1 MGAIRNMETRSWN
14 KNYPLLRGAKC
25 SELAAAAA
33 FVLLLAS
40 CAVGPRTPAA
50 LPAPAHPSERVGPW
64 DITIALYNP
73 DVFGP
78 ERSLA
83 ELVKEYRLTLEKGKL
98 KNARLLVNKAQRRL
112 ELWVHRRMVK
122 AYRVQLGLNPHGPKL
137 RPGDRRAPEG
147 EYFICAHSR
156 SQFYLALWIS
166 YPNLEDTRQGLKGGL
181 ITPKDFEATVAALKE
196 GKCPPQNTK
205 LGGDLLIH
213 GQPPE
218 YASELAQS
226 QRKSPGA
233 RRSGLVPGDADPAK
247 VREYQDWTDG
257 CVALFN
263 PDIRELYDFIED
275 GARLT
280 IVANGSVTPPP
291 AVPRLSSL
299 ASRASLPRSRSSG

>member
-1 MGAIRNMETRSWN
+1 MMEVMRDKGTQSEVQSI
-14 KNYPLLRGAKC
+14 PLLRRAACVK
-25 SELAAAAA
+25 LAAAAA

-73 DVFGP
+73 ALFGP

-98 KNARLLVNKAQRRL
+98 KNAKLLVNKAQRRL

-122 AYRVQLGLNPHGPKL
+122 AYRVQLGLNPHGPKMRL
-137 RPGDRRAPEG
+137 GDRRTPEG
-147 EYFICAHSR
+147 EYFICAHTP

-166 YPNLEDTRQGLKGGL
+166 YPNLEDARRGLKEGL

-226 QRKSPGA
+226 QRKSRGA
-233 RRSGLVPGDADPAK
+233 RRSGLLAGDPNPAE
-247 VREYQDWTDG
+247 VLEYQDWTDG

-263 PDIRELYDFIED
+263 PDIRELYDFIAD
-275 GARLT
+275 GTPLT
-280 IVANGSVTPPP
+280 IVANGPVTPPP
-291 AVPRLSSL
+291 VVL
-299 ASRASLPRSRSSG
+299 RAKGQKQR